1 MIFFIVISHITLTQY
16 HTLSQSQ
23 CHSLFSSSCSLF
35 MISHTSLILCDMLWH
50 ALGDIVLVTRVY
62 KEWAYGE
69 YETSKQETS
78 ERAETKGE
86 GSSEDKKEKKKK
98 KKGKRRGWFPV
109 VSAYCV
115 FDALRFFNRF
125 DCVSEHWLIC
135 VLYFCFSRVLLKH
148 HSTALTRLAMK
159 RGDWRVV
166 PGRRESLMSLGVRQR
181 DAKRVG
187 RRVPESVNESEGNTF
202 ECWNETE

>member
-1 MIFFIVISHITLTQY
+1 M
-16 HTLSQSQ
+16 
-23 CHSLFSSSCSLF
+23 
-35 MISHTSLILCDMLWH
+35 
-50 ALGDIVLVTRVY
+50 LVTRVY

-125 DCVSEHWLIC
+125 DCVSEH
-135 VLYFCFSRVLLKH
+135 
-148 HSTALTRLAMK
+148 
-159 RGDWRVV
+159 
-166 PGRRESLMSLGVRQR
+166 
-181 DAKRVG
+181 
-187 RRVPESVNESEGNTF
+187 
-202 ECWNETE
+202 